1 MSFIAIV
8 PRVDVDG
15 LFFAIGAATFA
26 AFPIVTDPPTI
37 PKAAKLA
44 DYRYEKD

>member
-1 MSFIAIV
+1 MMSFIAIV

-15 LFFAIGAATFA
+15 RFFATGAATFA

-37 PKAAKLA
+37 PNAAKLA
-44 DYRYEKD
+44 DCK